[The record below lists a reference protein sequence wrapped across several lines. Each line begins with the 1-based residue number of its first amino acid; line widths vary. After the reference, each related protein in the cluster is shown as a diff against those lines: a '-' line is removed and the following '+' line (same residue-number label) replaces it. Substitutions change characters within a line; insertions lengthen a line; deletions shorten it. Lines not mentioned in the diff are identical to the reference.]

1 MEISMEQ
8 AHDVFDVVVLGGG
21 PAGENVVER
30 VVREGLTAAV
40 VESELVGG
48 ECSYWACVPSKALL
62 RPIDV
67 VAAARRSP
75 GAAEAVTGQLHV
87 GAALAR
93 RDEATSNHDDQ
104 GQVRWLA
111 GLPAELVR
119 GHGRITGTRAV
130 VVESGGSQRRL
141 TARYAVVVATGS
153 RAAVPPVPGL
163 AEARP
168 WTSREATSLT
178 AVPRRL
184 AVIGGGVVACE
195 MSHAVRGL
203 GADEVTMLVRGTGLL
218 ERMEPPAGEM
228 VSAAFR
234 DEGVDVRTGTS
245 VTRVSRGADGPVTL
259 TLSDGGTLEADEI
272 LVATGRHLNTDDIG
286 LESVGLEPGRPVSVD
301 DSLRADGI
309 DGGWLYAVGDAN
321 GRNLLTHMGKYQ
333 ARVCGDVIAAR
344 ARRESEDATGLR
356 ATSDARGAPQVVFTD
371 PEACAVGLTEAKARE
386 RGYEVRTVEYE
397 IGKVTGAYLQGEGYR
412 GRAKAVVDES
422 RRVLIGVTFVGP
434 GVAELLHS
442 ATIAVTAEVPLD
454 RLWHAVPAFPTVSEV
469 WLRLLE
475 TYGL

>member
-1 MEISMEQ
+1 MEQ
-8 AHDVFDVVVLGGG
+8 GPDVFDVVIIGGG

-30 VVREGLTAAV
+30 VVRGGLTAAV
-40 VESELVGG
+40 VESELIGG

-62 RPIDV
+62 RPVDI

-75 GAAEAVTGQLHV
+75 GAAEAVTGQLHAE
-87 GAALAR
+87 AALAR
-93 RDEATSNHDDQ
+93 RDEATSNHDDS

-111 GLPAELVR
+111 GLPADLVR
-119 GHGRITGTRAV
+119 GHGRITGPRT
-130 VVESGGSQRRL
+130 VEVGSDGSRRRL
-141 TARYAVVVATGS
+141 TARHAVVVATGS

-168 WTSREATSLT
+168 WTSREATSLR

-203 GADEVTMLVRGTGLL
+203 GAAEVTMLVRGSRLL
-218 ERMEPPAGEM
+218 ERMEPLAGEM
-228 VSAAFR
+228 VSAAFA
-234 DEGVDVRTGTS
+234 EQGVGVRTGTG
-245 VTRVSRGADGPVTL
+245 VTRVSRRTDGPVTL
-259 TLSDGGTLEADEI
+259 ALSDGGTLEADEL
-272 LVATGRHLNTDDIG
+272 LVATGRWLNTDDIG
-286 LESVGLEPGRPVSVD
+286 LESVGLEPGRPVAVD
-301 DSLRADGI
+301 DSLRADDV
-309 DGGWLYAVGDAN
+309 DGRWLYAVGDAN
-321 GRNLLTHMGKYQ
+321 GRNLLTHMAKYQ

-344 ARRESEDATGLR
+344 ARGEADDASGLR
-356 ATSDARGAPQVVFTD
+356 ATADAIGAPQVVFTD
-371 PEACAVGLTEAKARE
+371 PEACAVGLTEAMARE
-386 RGYEVRTVEYE
+386 RGHEVRAVEYE
-397 IGKVTGAYLQGEGYR
+397 IGNVTGAYLQGEDYR

-422 RRVLIGVTFVGP
+422 RRVLLGVTFVGP

-442 ATIAVTAEVPLD
+442 ATIAITAEVPLD

>member
-1 MEISMEQ
+1 
-8 AHDVFDVVVLGGG
+8 
-21 PAGENVVER
+21 
-30 VVREGLTAAV
+30 
-40 VESELVGG
+40 
-48 ECSYWACVPSKALL
+48 
-62 RPIDV
+62 
-67 VAAARRSP
+67 
-75 GAAEAVTGQLHV
+75 
-87 GAALAR
+87 
-93 RDEATSNHDDQ
+93 
-104 GQVRWLA
+104 
-111 GLPAELVR
+111 
-119 GHGRITGTRAV
+119 
-130 VVESGGSQRRL
+130 
-141 TARYAVVVATGS
+141 
-153 RAAVPPVPGL
+153 
-163 AEARP
+163 
-168 WTSREATSLT
+168 
-178 AVPRRL
+178 VPRRL

-245 VTRVSRGADGPVTL
+245 VTRVSRSADGTVTL
-259 TLSDGGTLEADEI
+259 TLSDGGTLEADEV
-272 LVATGRHLNTDDIG
+272 LVATGRQLNTDDIG
-286 LESVGLEPGRPVSVD
+286 LESVGLEPGPPVSVN

-309 DGGWLYAVGDAN
+309 NGGWLYAVGDAN

-344 ARRESEDATGLR
+344 ARGESEDTMGLR

-371 PEACAVGLTEAKARE
+371 PEVCAVGLTEAKARE

-397 IGKVTGAYLQGEGYR
+397 IGNVTGAYLQGEGYR

-434 GVAELLHS
+434 GLAELLHS

>member
-1 MEISMEQ
+1 
-8 AHDVFDVVVLGGG
+8 
-21 PAGENVVER
+21 
-30 VVREGLTAAV
+30 
-40 VESELVGG
+40 
-48 ECSYWACVPSKALL
+48 
-62 RPIDV
+62 
-67 VAAARRSP
+67 
-75 GAAEAVTGQLHV
+75 
-87 GAALAR
+87 
-93 RDEATSNHDDQ
+93 
-104 GQVRWLA
+104 
-111 GLPAELVR
+111 
-119 GHGRITGTRAV
+119 
-130 VVESGGSQRRL
+130 
-141 TARYAVVVATGS
+141 
-153 RAAVPPVPGL
+153 
-163 AEARP
+163 
-168 WTSREATSLT
+168 LT

-245 VTRVSRGADGPVTL
+245 VTRVSRSADGTVTL
-259 TLSDGGTLEADEI
+259 TLSDGGTLEADEV
-272 LVATGRHLNTDDIG
+272 LVATGRQLNTDDIG
-286 LESVGLEPGRPVSVD
+286 LESVGLEPGPPVSVN

-309 DGGWLYAVGDAN
+309 NGGWLYAVGDAN

-344 ARRESEDATGLR
+344 ARGESEDTMGLR

-371 PEACAVGLTEAKARE
+371 PEVCAVGLTEAKARE

-397 IGKVTGAYLQGEGYR
+397 IGNVTGAYLQGEGYR

-434 GVAELLHS
+434 GLAELLHS

>member
-1 MEISMEQ
+1 
-8 AHDVFDVVVLGGG
+8 
-21 PAGENVVER
+21 
-30 VVREGLTAAV
+30 
-40 VESELVGG
+40 
-48 ECSYWACVPSKALL
+48 
-62 RPIDV
+62 
-67 VAAARRSP
+67 
-75 GAAEAVTGQLHV
+75 
-87 GAALAR
+87 
-93 RDEATSNHDDQ
+93 
-104 GQVRWLA
+104 
-111 GLPAELVR
+111 
-119 GHGRITGTRAV
+119 
-130 VVESGGSQRRL
+130 
-141 TARYAVVVATGS
+141 
-153 RAAVPPVPGL
+153 
-163 AEARP
+163 
-168 WTSREATSLT
+168 
-178 AVPRRL
+178 VPRRL

-203 GADEVTMLVRGTGLL
+203 GADEVTMLVRGSGLL
-218 ERMEPPAGEM
+218 ERMEPLAGEM

-286 LESVGLEPGRPVSVD
+286 VESVGLEPGRPVSVD
-301 DSLRADGI
+301 DSLMADGI

>member
-30 VVREGLTAAV
+30 VVRGGLTAAV

-62 RPIDV
+62 RPVDV

-93 RDEATSNHDDQ
+93 RDEATSNHDDGHQ
-104 GQVRWLA
+104 ERWLA
-111 GLPAELVR
+111 ELPAELVR
-119 GHGRITGTRAV
+119 GHGRIAGTRAV
-130 VVESGGSQRRL
+130 VVGSDGSHRRL
-141 TARYAVVVATGS
+141 TARHAVVVATGS
-153 RAAVPPVPGL
+153 RAVVPPVPGL
-163 AEARP
+163 AQARP

-195 MSHAVRGL
+195 MSHAIRGL

-218 ERMEPPAGEM
+218 ERMEPLAGEM

-371 PEACAVGLTEAKARE
+371 PEVCAVGLTEAKARE

-412 GRAKAVVDES
+412 GRAKAVVHES

-475 TYGL
+475 AYGL

>member
-1 MEISMEQ
+1 MEQ
-8 AHDVFDVVVLGGG
+8 GQDVYDVVVLGGG

-30 VVREGLTAAV
+30 VVRGGLTAAM
-40 VESELVGG
+40 VEAELVGG

-62 RPIDV
+62 RPVDV

-75 GAAEAVTGQLHV
+75 GAAQAITGGLDV
-87 GAALAR
+87 DAALAR
-93 RDEATSNHDDQ
+93 RDEATSNHDDS

-119 GHGRITGTRAV
+119 GHGRITGPRTV
-130 VVESGGSQRRL
+130 EVESDGSRRQL
-141 TARYAVVVATGS
+141 TARHAVVVATGS

-168 WTSREATSLT
+168 WTSREATSLN

-203 GADEVTMLVRGTGLL
+203 GADEVTMLVRGSGLL
-218 ERMEPPAGEM
+218 ERMEPLAGEM

-234 DEGVDVRTGTS
+234 DQGVDVRTGT
-245 VTRVSRGADGPVTL
+245 RVSQVSRNAGGPVTL
-259 TLSDGGTLEADEI
+259 TLSDGDTVVADEV

-286 LESVGLEPGRPVSVD
+286 LESVGLAPGRPISVD
-301 DSLRADGI
+301 DSLRVDGV

-321 GRNLLTHMGKYQ
+321 GRNLLTHMAKYQ

-344 ARRESEDATGLR
+344 ARTESEDAPGLR
-356 ATSDARGAPQVVFTD
+356 ATADARGAPQVVFTD
-371 PEACAVGLTEAKARE
+371 PEACAVGLTEAGARE
-386 RGYEVRTVEYE
+386 RGHEVRAVEYE
-397 IGKVTGAYLQGEGYR
+397 IGNVTGAYLQGEDYR
-412 GRAKAVVDES
+412 GRAKAVVDEP
-422 RRVLIGVTFVGP
+422 RRVLLGATFVGP

-475 TYGL
+475 AYGL

>member
-1 MEISMEQ
+1 
-8 AHDVFDVVVLGGG
+8 
-21 PAGENVVER
+21 
-30 VVREGLTAAV
+30 
-40 VESELVGG
+40 
-48 ECSYWACVPSKALL
+48 
-62 RPIDV
+62 
-67 VAAARRSP
+67 
-75 GAAEAVTGQLHV
+75 
-87 GAALAR
+87 
-93 RDEATSNHDDQ
+93 
-104 GQVRWLA
+104 
-111 GLPAELVR
+111 
-119 GHGRITGTRAV
+119 
-130 VVESGGSQRRL
+130 
-141 TARYAVVVATGS
+141 
-153 RAAVPPVPGL
+153 
-163 AEARP
+163 
-168 WTSREATSLT
+168 
-178 AVPRRL
+178 VPRRL

-218 ERMEPPAGEM
+218 ERMEPLAGEM

-371 PEACAVGLTEAKARE
+371 PEVCAVGLTEAKARE

-397 IGKVTGAYLQGEGYR
+397 IEKVTGAYLQGEGYR
-412 GRAKAVVDES
+412 GRAKAVVHES

-475 TYGL
+475 AYGL

>member
-1 MEISMEQ
+1 
-8 AHDVFDVVVLGGG
+8 
-21 PAGENVVER
+21 
-30 VVREGLTAAV
+30 
-40 VESELVGG
+40 
-48 ECSYWACVPSKALL
+48 
-62 RPIDV
+62 
-67 VAAARRSP
+67 
-75 GAAEAVTGQLHV
+75 
-87 GAALAR
+87 
-93 RDEATSNHDDQ
+93 
-104 GQVRWLA
+104 
-111 GLPAELVR
+111 
-119 GHGRITGTRAV
+119 
-130 VVESGGSQRRL
+130 
-141 TARYAVVVATGS
+141 
-153 RAAVPPVPGL
+153 
-163 AEARP
+163 
-168 WTSREATSLT
+168 LT

-203 GADEVTMLVRGTGLL
+203 GADKVTMLVRGTGLL
-218 ERMEPPAGEM
+218 ERMEPLAGEM
-228 VSAAFR
+228 VSTAFR
-234 DEGVDVRTGTS
+234 DEGVDVRMGTS
-245 VTRVSRGADGPVTL
+245 VTRVSRSADGTVTL
-259 TLSDGGTLEADEI
+259 TLSDGGTLEADEV
-272 LVATGRHLNTDDIG
+272 LVATGRQLNTDDIG

-309 DGGWLYAVGDAN
+309 DGAWLYAVGDAN

-344 ARRESEDATGLR
+344 ARGESEDTMGLR

-371 PEACAVGLTEAKARE
+371 PEVCAVGLTEAKARE
-386 RGYEVRTVEYE
+386 RGDEVRTVEYE

-412 GRAKAVVDES
+412 GLAKAVVDES

-469 WLRLLE
+469 WLRMLE

>member
-1 MEISMEQ
+1 MEQ
-8 AHDVFDVVVLGGG
+8 GQDVFDVVVLGGG

-30 VVREGLTAAV
+30 VVRGGLTAAV

-62 RPIDV
+62 RPVDV

-75 GAAEAVTGQLHV
+75 GAAEAVTGPLHTD
-87 GAALAR
+87 AALAR
-93 RDEATSNHDDQ
+93 RDEATSNHDDS

-119 GHGRITGTRAV
+119 GHGRIAGARSV
-130 VVESGGSQRRL
+130 EVESNGSRRL
-141 TARYAVVVATGS
+141 TARHAVVVATGS

-163 AEARP
+163 VDAHP
-168 WTSREATSLT
+168 WTSREATSLRS
-178 AVPRRL
+178 VPRRL

-218 ERMEPPAGEM
+218 GRLEPLAGEM
-228 VSAAFR
+228 VSAAFE
-234 DEGVDVRTGTS
+234 DEGVSVRTGTG
-245 VTRVSRGADGPVTL
+245 VTQVSRDADGPVTL
-259 TLSDGGTLEADEI
+259 SLSDGGTLEADEV
-272 LVATGRHLNTDDIG
+272 LVATGRRLNTDDVG
-286 LESVGLEPGRPVSVD
+286 LESVGLEAGRPVDVD
-301 DSLRADGI
+301 DSLRAHGV

-333 ARVCGDVIAAR
+333 ARVCGDVIVAR
-344 ARRESEDATGLR
+344 ARGETDDATGLR
-356 ATSDARGAPQVVFTD
+356 ATSDAAGAPQVVFTD
-371 PEACAVGLTEAKARE
+371 PEACAVGLTEAAARE
-386 RGYEVRTVEYE
+386 QGHDVRVVEYE
-397 IGKVTGAYLQGEGYR
+397 IGNVSGAYLQGEDYK

-422 RRVLIGVTFVGP
+422 RRVLLGVTFIGP

-475 TYGL
+475 TYGM